1 MYKKKPANLFA
12 NCLRIPFT
20 VFTFLLMSVYAIAQ
34 SGTVSGKV
42 IDNSG
47 KLLPGATVKIKGTNE
62 VTKTDEQGVF
72 SLKSATPAQDLI
84 ISYVGYADKEMKLS
98 GSREGLVITLQ
109 EKAGETEEVIVT
121 GVFDKRTALQSS
133 IAISTLKS
141 EEIRKLAPNSAAD
154 LLSYTPGVYVNSA
167 VGEINN
173 TVFSR
178 GVNANQFAVAGGNG
192 YYYVSLMEDGLPVSN
207 LSSGNVV
214 ADYFY
219 RADATLSRM
228 ESVRGGSAS
237 ITGAN
242 APGGIFNY
250 VSKTGQVAS
259 KEITYKFGLEGDGRN
274 PYHRVDGNFGG
285 KLGHNWYYNLGGFY
299 RVADGA
305 RSPGYAL
312 NQGGQIKGNLVKNF
326 STGSLKIFAKYLN
339 DKNGLPQNL
348 PVQDYDK
355 PHLVPG
361 FGEADTWM
369 LPKGGSKQPLWGT
382 DKSYTFDP
390 SDLSHSRDASIG
402 AELNLKFKKGWSL
415 SNNFKV
421 NSGKVD
427 QSLTIMSSPTNLD
440 NFFTYALMGMV
451 GPGTFTFSD
460 RNTKAALATV
470 SCAFDSSVPGP
481 PFRYTILNNN
491 LPAQSV
497 RENGVLF
504 NFTSYSKSRLNEV
517 MDQLVLNKK
526 AGAHSISFGT
536 FVASSHV
543 NTDPNGTGNTSI
555 RAIQNKP
562 VPLDVK
568 WTDPGGNVLQ
578 VTNPQGYAQLSGGRF
593 AFGTFE
599 ATQTQLSGFI
609 ADGIQLSPKINLD
622 LGVRYDRFI
631 VDGSNNIGV
640 ENPNSAEGGADGD
653 AATLYDNY
661 YFVKGADIPY
671 KTTLNTWSYSAGIN
685 YEINKSNAVYARFSN
700 GQKAPDMQFYFNN
713 YNKPGVAPETRA
725 QRVMQV
731 EAGYKFKTDKITG
744 SIIPFYSK
752 LSNIPVSSIGQDTT
766 GFSYFTP
773 VVFNE
778 LNTFGVEAEANVA
791 FTNNFSAR
799 AGITVQSS
807 KATTWQ
813 SWVMG
818 ANGKQDDMLVNNN
831 GNTAENVP
839 SLMFS
844 VVPTYSFKK
853 GYVFAAWKYMGK
865 RAANMSNAFDLPGF
879 HEFNL
884 GAGFNITS
892 KLSISANINNVF
904 NTFGA
909 MNWSA
914 TTEGSLIDG
923 FSHDGFTPEKRAA
936 NPNSIYSIL
945 AIQPRAYFASLTY
958 RF

>member
-1 MYKKKPANLFA
+1 MLTGIF
-12 NCLRIPFT
+12 
-20 VFTFLLMSVYAIAQ
+20 FLIAVAAFSQ
-34 SGTVSGKV
+34 NTITGKV
-42 IDNSG
+42 TDSTGNPLI
-47 KLLPGATVKIKGTNE
+47 GATVKIKGSNKA
-62 VTKTDEQGVF
+62 TKTNEQGVF
-72 SLKSATPAQDLI
+72 SLPGASTSSTLLV
-84 ISYVGYADKEMKLS
+84 SYVGFADKEVKAS
-98 GSREGLVITLQ
+98 GTGLVISLN
-109 EKAGETEEVIVT
+109 EKLNETQEVIVT
-121 GVFDKRTALQSS
+121 GVFDRRTALQSS

-141 EEIRKLAPNSAAD
+141 DVISKLAPNSAAD

-178 GVNANQFAVAGGNG
+178 GVNANQFSVAGGNG

-207 LSSGNVV
+207 LSSGNIV

-219 RADATLSRM
+219 RADATLSRL

-250 VSKTGQVAS
+250 VSKTGLVS
-259 KEITYKFGLEGDGRN
+259 SNEITYKFGLEGDGRN
-274 PYHRVDGNFGG
+274 PFHRVDANFGG
-285 KLGHNWYYNLGGFY
+285 SLGNNWYYNIGGFY
-299 RVADGA
+299 RHAEGA

-312 NQGGQIKGNLVKNF
+312 NNGGQIKANLQKNF
-326 STGSLKIFAKYLN
+326 STGSLRIFAKYLN
-339 DKNGLPQNL
+339 DKNGMPQNL
-348 PVQDYDK
+348 PVQDYNK

-361 FGEADTWM
+361 FGQTDTWM
-369 LPKGGSKQPLWGT
+369 LPQGGSTQPLWGP
-382 DKSYTFDP
+382 DKSYVFDP
-390 SDLSHSRDASIG
+390 ADLSHSTDASLG
-402 AELNLKFKKGWSL
+402 AELNLKMKHGWSL
-415 SNNFKV
+415 TNNFKI
-421 NSGKVD
+421 SHKTSD
-427 QSLTIMSSPTNLD
+427 QSLTIMSNPTPLD

-460 RNTKAALATV
+460 RTSKQPLAIV
-470 SCAFDSSVPGP
+470 SAVFDPTIQGP
-481 PFRYTILNNN
+481 PFRYTVLQNN

-497 RENGVLF
+497 MNNGVLF
-504 NFTSYSKSRLNEV
+504 NFTSYSQSKLNEA
-517 MDQLVLNKK
+517 MDQLVFNKK
-526 AGAHSISFGT
+526 AGKHSISFGT

-543 NTDPNGTGNTSI
+543 TTDPNGTGNTSI
-555 RAIQNKP
+555 RPIENKP
-562 VPLDVK
+562 IPLDITWVNGF
-568 WTDPGGNVLQ
+568 TGQLQQ

-593 AFGTFE
+593 SFNSYD

-609 ADGIQLSPKINLD
+609 ADGIQLSPKVNLD
-622 LGVRYDRFI
+622 LGVRYDLFK
-631 VDGSNNIGV
+631 VNGSNNIGV
-640 ENPNSAEGGADGD
+640 ENPNSAAGGVDGD
-653 AATLYDNY
+653 PNTLYDNY

-671 KTTLNTWSYSAGIN
+671 NTTLNTFSYSAGIN
-685 YEINKSNAVYARFSN
+685 YEINNENAIYARFSN

-713 YNKPGVAPETRA
+713 YNTPGVAPEVKA
-725 QRVMQV
+725 QRVTQI
-731 EAGYKFKTDKITG
+731 EAGYKFKTSRISG

-766 GFSYFTP
+766 GLSYFTP

-791 FTNNFSAR
+791 FTRNFSVR
-799 AGITVQSS
+799 AGLTAQSS

-853 GYVFAAWKYMGK
+853 GYVFIAGKYMGR
-865 RAANMSNAFDLPGF
+865 RAANMANAFYLPGF
-879 HEFNL
+879 LETNF
-884 GAGFNITS
+884 GAGYDITS
-892 KLSISANINNVF
+892 KLSVSANINNLF

-909 MNWSA
+909 MNWSP
-914 TTEGSLIDG
+914 TTEGSLIDA
-923 FSHDGFTPEKRAA
+923 FSHDSFTPERLAA
-936 NPNSIYSIL
+936 NPNSIYSVL
-945 AIQPRAYFASLTY
+945 AIQPRAYFVSVTY